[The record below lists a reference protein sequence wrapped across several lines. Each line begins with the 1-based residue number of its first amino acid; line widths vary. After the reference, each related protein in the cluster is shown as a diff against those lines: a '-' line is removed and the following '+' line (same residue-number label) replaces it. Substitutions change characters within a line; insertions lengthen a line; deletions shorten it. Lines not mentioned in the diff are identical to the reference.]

1 MNKKKFQDLSILE
14 KEKLIVE
21 FLEKNKKKVVY
32 PNDIAIYYNWDW
44 FETFKIC
51 EKMIKKQLIKK

>member
-1 MNKKKFQDLSILE
+1 MDKKKFQNLSKLE
-14 KEKLIVE
+14 KEKLILE
-21 FLEKNKKKVVY
+21 FLEKNKNKVVY

-51 EKMIKKQLIKK
+51 EKMMAKKQLI